1 MHNNRP
7 RKYRNLKVRY
17 KIVKKTSKG
26 ESRFVLYTAE
36 YFDGIFRFLDSF
48 KTHEEAVQAGDIYA
62 KDREVT
68 S

>member
-7 RKYRNLKVRY
+7 KKYRNLKVRY
-17 KIVKKTSKG
+17 KIVEKTFKG
-26 ESRFVLYTAE
+26 EPRFALYTAE
-36 YFDGIFRFLDSF
+36 YFDGIFRFLASF
-48 KTHEEAVQAGDIYA
+48 ETREKAVQAGELYA